1 MNKIVLT
8 VDDSPSIR
16 KMVAMTLRMGGYDV
30 LEAVDGIDGLEM
42 ALGHDVDL
50 IITDQNMPNMDGL
63 TLTRQLRAHPRFEHA
78 PILMLTTESSP
89 EMKAQ
94 GKAAGLTGWMVKPFD
109 PQTLLGVVGRLLS

>member
-1 MNKIVLT
+1 MSKTILI

-16 KMVAMTLRMGGYDV
+16 QMLSMTLKMGGYTV
-30 LEAVDGIDGLEM
+30 VDACDGVEGLDK
-42 ALGHDVDL
+42 ALSHEIDL

-63 TLTRQLRAHPRFEHA
+63 TLTRQLRASERYAES

-94 GKAAGLTGWMVKPFD
+94 GKAAGLTGWMVKPFH
-109 PQTLLGVVGRLLS
+109 PQTLLSVLAKVLD